1 MEIERKKNR
10 IRFILVSDMDQVPPL
25 VDEVRNYLRERG
37 ISDAPPFILSIRE
50 MVNNAIEHGNKMD
63 TSLKVIMDVE
73 EIGNFRFKIS
83 VKDEG
88 PGFDYGSMNLSMPDD
103 PSQVR
108 NRGLALIN
116 TFADELSFNDSGN
129 VVMAYMTIKNDTFFT
144 VDNEGNKCSIK
155 PVGDLTGK
163 VADELRT
170 LLLDSQASGIT
181 VYDFDFADVEDI
193 DSITLSIFVLFAN
206 NLFKDYPDGSLQI
219 RNANGDIVNMFQ
231 LTRLDR
237 FYKIVD

>member
-10 IRFILVSDMDQVPPL
+10 IRFILASDMEQVAPL
-25 VDEVRNYLRERG
+25 IDEVRGYLRERG
-37 ISDAPPFILSIRE
+37 VVDAPPFILTIRE
-50 MVNNAIEHGNKMD
+50 LVNNGIEHGNKSD
-63 TSLKVIMDVE
+63 TVKKVIMDIE

-88 PGFDYGSMNLSMPDD
+88 EGFEHASINLSMPDD

-108 NRGLALIN
+108 NRGLALVN
-116 TFADELSFNDSGN
+116 TFADELAFNDAGN
-129 VVMAYMTIKNDTFFT
+129 VSIAYMTIKNDTFFT
-144 VDNEGNKCSIK
+144 VDKDGNSCTIR

-170 LLLDSQASGIT
+170 LLLDSQASGVT
-181 VYDFDFADVEDI
+181 SYNFDFSDVEDI

-206 NLFKDYPDGSLQI
+206 NLFKDHPDGSLLI
-219 RNANGDIVNMFQ
+219 RNANSDIVNMFQ

-237 FYKIVD
+237 FYKLVE